1 MIAHEWEYLYIADWN
16 RLFKAALTTLF
27 SNDLTFHKK
36 LIFDAY
42 SNQLINSEWRI
53 YASPN

>member
-42 SNQLINSEWRI
+42 NNQLINSEWRI